1 MGLFGKK
8 KAMIQQ
14 LQNTVSAQNAQIAQL
29 QEHNAQLQKE
39 LENTR
44 ASIPKEQRDFE
55 VLAEKK

>member
-14 LQNTVSAQNAQIAQL
+14 LQNTVAAQNAQIAQL

-39 LENTR
+39 LEDTR
-44 ASIPKEQRDFE
+44 ASIP
-55 VLAEKK
+55 